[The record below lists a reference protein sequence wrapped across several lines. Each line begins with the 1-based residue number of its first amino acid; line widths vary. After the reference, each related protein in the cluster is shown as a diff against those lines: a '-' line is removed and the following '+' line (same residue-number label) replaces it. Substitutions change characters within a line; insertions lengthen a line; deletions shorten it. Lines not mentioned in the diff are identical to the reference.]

1 MKAQR
6 YYETE
11 PKEVRLTL
19 SWTET
24 FDLLNVL
31 RKAQRCELPQ
41 FEERVRSDVI
51 SALLLGYES

>member
-1 MKAQR
+1 MKAEK

-24 FDLLNVL
+24 FDLLNIL
-31 RKAQRCELPQ
+31 RKAQRCRLPP

-51 SALLLGYES
+51 SALLLGCES